1 MFGSTNPQESGETEI
16 PRCVDVGPPFPT
28 RKFPE
33 VWISTVIP
41 QGYQM
46 CPRRFFLLFFFL
58 FIFLCFFFIFYL
70 NGAPRRIV
78 SAMDVEFIHIHR
90 TQRKILQQ
98 NMDYGAK
105 VKTK

>member
-41 QGYQM
+41 QGTKRALGDFS
-46 CPRRFFLLFFFL
+46 CCCFFL
-58 FIFLCFFFIFYL
+58 FIFLCFFLFFI
-70 NGAPRRIV
+70 
-78 SAMDVEFIHIHR
+78 
-90 TQRKILQQ
+90 
-98 NMDYGAK
+98 
-105 VKTK
+105 